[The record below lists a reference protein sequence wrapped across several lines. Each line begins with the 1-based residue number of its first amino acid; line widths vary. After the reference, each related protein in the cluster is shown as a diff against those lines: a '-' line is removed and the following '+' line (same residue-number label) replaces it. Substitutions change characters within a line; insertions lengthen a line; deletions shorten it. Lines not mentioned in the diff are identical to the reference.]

1 MKSAGADL
9 ETGGSKEML
18 LSASCDSITPLSRIS
33 LGSLHSICSNYQE
46 TVSHP
51 NPSLTQQLSCD
62 CRKPGYPVLH
72 CCRDVLQER
81 TQQQNAIDVLVQ
93 C

>member
-1 MKSAGADL
+1 MLWLLQGACVKSAGADL
-9 ETGGSKEML
+9 ETGGSKEAL

-51 NPSLTQQLSCD
+51 NST
-62 CRKPGYPVLH
+62 R
-72 CCRDVLQER
+72 RR
-81 TQQQNAIDVLVQ
+81 
-93 C
+93 